1 MAYLQ
6 SAPLTSHEMQVEND
20 RPQLVW
26 LQFKGFLPSF
36 ILNIGIYSE
45 FCDPNAAASRG
56 PCWGQRGKGEE
67 AGGGSAPLIDGSHQ
81 WR

>member
-1 MAYLQ
+1 
-6 SAPLTSHEMQVEND
+6 MQVEND

-45 FCDPNAAASRG
+45 FCDPNAAALRG
-56 PCWGQRGKGEE
+56 PYCGWRGD
-67 AGGGSAPLIDGSHQ
+67 GGGS
-81 WR
+81 WRGKHTAN